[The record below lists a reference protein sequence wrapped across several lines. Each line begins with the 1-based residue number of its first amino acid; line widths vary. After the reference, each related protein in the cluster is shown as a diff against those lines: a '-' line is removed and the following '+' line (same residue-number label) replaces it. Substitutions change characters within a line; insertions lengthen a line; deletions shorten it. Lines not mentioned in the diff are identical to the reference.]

1 MSEHT
6 YDFTVTMTCGGCSG
20 AVDRV
25 LKKLDGVKTHEVVLG
40 SALGKPA
47 EEGTVKVVAEPTLDY
62 DTVLRTISKT
72 GKKVNSGS
80 ADGEARSIE
89 VAA

>member
-1 MSEHT
+1 MTLPTSLHLNLA
-6 YDFTVTMTCGGCSG
+6 VSSLLTMCDHGET
-20 AVDRV
+20 
-25 LKKLDGVKTHEVVLG
+25 GVKTHEVVLG